1 MENIII
7 SKEEFLKIISDH
19 CSRVFDT
26 EVKVKAELGIR
37 YLAVS
42 MAPELKLHCEVMGEL
57 VPIYDHDIDMA
68 LSEYANNMG
77 YTLMDY
83 RYIGGVRRMGMMVS
97 EDTPYFEGI
106 GLEVIKRDDVF
117 TMKKVKPEQTK

>member
-7 SKEEFLKIISDH
+7 SKEEFLKIVSDH
-19 CSRVFDT
+19 CSRVFDNGT
-26 EVKVKAELGIR
+26 ENYNKPDELI
-37 YLAVS
+37 
-42 MAPELKLHCEVMGEL
+42 
-57 VPIYDHDIDMA
+57 PIYDHDIDMA